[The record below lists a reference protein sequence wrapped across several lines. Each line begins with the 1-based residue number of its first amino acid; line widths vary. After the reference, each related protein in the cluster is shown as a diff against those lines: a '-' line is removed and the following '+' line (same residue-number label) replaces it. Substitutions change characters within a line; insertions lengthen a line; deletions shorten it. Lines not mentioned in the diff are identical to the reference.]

1 MQLRFEAAPSAGP
14 FVDSV
19 LATAT
24 INRWQHFVVT
34 YDGSI
39 FRSYL
44 NGVTTGT
51 TSFTQALGNNTQT
64 FYIGRFWAGLFNG
77 LMEKFRIY
85 QKTLSAADASQ
96 NYYGG
101 PVVTG
106 SISGSY
112 YANNLVSYV
121 TGSTNTYNLSANIIS
136 GSLQNGVAFSPL
148 NGGYWSFDGTDDR
161 ILLEGSTTNA
171 WTLNAGINWT
181 VNAWVRTTT
190 TANGLGQGSIFSNS
204 SGGPVYAM
212 LGINAGVIT
221 YWHYNGTWLQ
231 SSGTITVN
239 DGKWHLLTW
248 VNYSN
253 QTMDFYVDGRL
264 DTAGVSST
272 LGSTNHLDIIG
283 ASWAAFYQGDIASL
297 QINKGKAFTSDE
309 VLQQYNATK

>member
-1 MQLRFEAAPSAGP
+1 MPETAFLVLGP
-14 FVDSV
+14 KIS
-19 LATAT
+19 
-24 INRWQHFVVT
+24 
-34 YDGSI
+34 
-39 FRSYL
+39 
-44 NGVTTGT
+44 GT
-51 TSFTQALGNNTQT
+51 NFTLG
-64 FYIGRFWAGLFNG
+64 RPPW
-77 LMEKFRIY
+77 
-85 QKTLSAADASQ
+85 LSAASTWGGKLAKVQFYPKALTQAEMLQ
-96 NYYGG
+96 NYYQG

-121 TGSTNTYNLSANIIS
+121 TGSTAAYNLSANIIS
-136 GSLQNGVAFSPL
+136 GSLFNGVAFSPL
-148 NGGYWSFDGTDDR
+148 NGGYWAFDGTDDS

-171 WTLNAGINWT
+171 WTLNADINWT

-204 SGGPVYAM
+204 NSGPVYAM

-272 LGSTNHLDIIG
+272 LSSTNHLDIIG
-283 ASWAAFYQGDIASL
+283 ASWAAFYQGDIASV
-297 QINKGKAFTSDE
+297 QINKGRAFTSDE